1 MIGKDIKG
9 EARKKLALNMHQ
21 AIIVYTVLFTI
32 FITLIALVVMS
43 CVSLGAA
50 VSKIAA
56 IVMICYGSLLLIV
69 AIVGGG
75 MINFAMTDFY
85 LVSYRC
91 QPYNVRRLGETIAR
105 SNITKVLLMS
115 LKRTLIAFLLLLC
128 LIVPGVIYL
137 MRTSMAAYLL
147 IANPKMK
154 PSAALT
160 ASSKVMSGKTG
171 MYFSLC
177 ASLIGW
183 YALGVLTLGLGFI
196 FISPYIN
203 LVKTVF
209 YKRNLQGD
217 KGVYTVSPQAMASVP
232 NTVSPQQGAAQQP
245 TMGTVR
251 PATPQQPPQ
260 PAGPAPIDALED
272 EDVMDMNAAIQDF
285 GGPSVGAGQ
294 AFGGATSV
302 DVVPEVPLAAPNS
315 KKAEKAEKNK
325 TKLTREEKRA
335 AKEAAKQDAQ
345 SHKIDGTG
353 LVETER
359 ILTTQELTDSDV
371 LRRKELEHMYSNSER
386 QRPAVNYFDISGNG
400 GSADDFDDF
409 DDFGVNPDGDEE
421 QPEPVIE
428 PIIEPT
434 EDSFETPIVEPIATE
449 PIVEPMSDDF
459 AQADAFDTF
468 VADEQADGDP
478 IMSESEFDEFLRN
491 FDDAVEQDEQAIEAD
506 SLKTEQTT
514 NNTDRSEQ
522 SAADR
527 RRAAEERIERDRR
540 AAAERLAN
548 RRPTS
553 PQSIERAERIRR
565 EREERLKKK

>member
-56 IVMICYGSLLLIV
+56 IVMICYGSILLII
-69 AIVGGG
+69 AIVGAG

-85 LVSYRC
+85 LISYKC

-137 MRTSMAAYLL
+137 MRTSMAGYLL

-183 YALGVLTLGLGFI
+183 YLLGIATLGLGFI
-196 FISPYIN
+196 FIAPYIN

-217 KGVYTVSPQAMASVP
+217 KGVYTVSAQTMASIP
-232 NTVSPQQGAAQQP
+232 STVAPQQGQTRQQPAQQAQAYSQ
-245 TMGTVR
+245 
-251 PATPQQPPQ
+251 PAMQQPV
-260 PAGPAPIDALED
+260 GPAPID
-272 EDVMDMNAAIQDF
+272 
-285 GGPSVGAGQ
+285 
-294 AFGGATSV
+294 
-302 DVVPEVPLAAPNS
+302 
-315 KKAEKAEKNK
+315 
-325 TKLTREEKRA
+325 
-335 AKEAAKQDAQ
+335 
-345 SHKIDGTG
+345 
-353 LVETER
+353 
-359 ILTTQELTDSDV
+359 
-371 LRRKELEHMYSNSER
+371 
-386 QRPAVNYFDISGNG
+386 
-400 GSADDFDDF
+400 
-409 DDFGVNPDGDEE
+409 
-421 QPEPVIE
+421 
-428 PIIEPT
+428 
-434 EDSFETPIVEPIATE
+434 
-449 PIVEPMSDDF
+449 
-459 AQADAFDTF
+459 
-468 VADEQADGDP
+468 
-478 IMSESEFDEFLRN
+478 
-491 FDDAVEQDEQAIEAD
+491 
-506 SLKTEQTT
+506 
-514 NNTDRSEQ
+514 
-522 SAADR
+522 
-527 RRAAEERIERDRR
+527 
-540 AAAERLAN
+540 
-548 RRPTS
+548 
-553 PQSIERAERIRR
+553 
-565 EREERLKKK
+565 

>member
-21 AIIVYTVLFTI
+21 AIIVYTVQFTI

-50 VSKIAA
+50 VSDIAA
-56 IVMICYGSLLLIV
+56 IVMICYGSILLII
-69 AIVGGG
+69 AIVGAG

-183 YALGVLTLGLGFI
+183 YILGIATLGLGFI

-217 KGVYTVSPQAMASVP
+217 KGVYTVSAQTLASMPV
-232 NTVSPQQGAAQQP
+232 TAAQQQGQ
-245 TMGTVR
+245 TRQQQGGQAYSQ
-251 PATPQQPPQ
+251 PAMQQPV
-260 PAGPAPIDALED
+260 GPAPIDALAD

-285 GGPSVGAGQ
+285 GGTDINAAQ
-294 AFGGATSV
+294 DRGGNGV
-302 DVVPEVPLAAPNS
+302 DAVPEIPLAAPGS
-315 KKAEKAEKNK
+315 KKAEKQGK
-325 TKLTREEKRA
+325 TKLTREEKRL
-335 AKEAAKQDAQ
+335 AKEAAKQDTH
-345 SHKIDGTG
+345 SRNIEGTG

-359 ILTTQELTDSDV
+359 VLTTQELTDSDV

-386 QRPAVNYFDISGNG
+386 QGPAVNYFDVSGNG
-400 GSADDFDDF
+400 GEDDFE
-409 DDFGVNPDGDEE
+409 DDFGVSPIDEDAV
-421 QPEPVIE
+421 QPEPIIEPIIQSTDDPVIE
-428 PIIEPT
+428 PIM
-434 EDSFETPIVEPIATE
+434 E
-449 PIVEPMSDDF
+449 PIVEPMADDF
-459 AQADAFDTF
+459 AQGDTFDTF
-468 VADEQADGDP
+468 DTFETDGQADGAEP

-491 FDDAVEQDEQAIEAD
+491 FDAVEQEEPSIEQEP
-506 SLKTEQTT
+506 LKTEQTA
-514 NNTDRSEQ
+514 NNTDNARQ
-522 SAADR
+522 AAADR

-540 AAAERLAN
+540 AAADRLAN
-548 RRPTS
+548 RHPSS

-565 EREERLKKK
+565 EREERLKNQNPKK

>member
-21 AIIVYTVLFTI
+21 AIVIYTVLFTI

-50 VSKIAA
+50 VSRIAA
-56 IVMICYGSLLLIV
+56 IVMICYGSILLII
-69 AIVGGG
+69 AIVGAG
-75 MINFAMTDFY
+75 MIGFAMTDFY

-128 LIVPGVIYL
+128 LIVPGVIYI
-137 MRTSMAAYLL
+137 MRTSMASYLL

-154 PSAALT
+154 PTAALT

-183 YALGVLTLGLGFI
+183 YVLGVLSLGLGFI
-196 FISPYIN
+196 FIAPYIN

-217 KGVYTVSPQAMASVP
+217 KAVYIVSPQAMASVP
-232 NTVSPQQGAAQQP
+232 NTMAPQQGQ
-245 TMGTVR
+245 
-251 PATPQQPPQ
+251 ATPQPAANTARPAMPQQQQ

-285 GGPSVGAGQ
+285 GGDAGGGAGQ
-294 AFGGATSV
+294 AFGASSV
-302 DVVPEVPLAAPNS
+302 DAVPEVPLAAPNS

-371 LRRKELEHMYSNSER
+371 LRRSELEHMYSNSAR
-386 QRPAVNYFDISGNG
+386 ARSNVNYFDIVTNGNN
-400 GSADDFDDF
+400 DDDF
-409 DDFGVNPDGDEE
+409 DDFGVTPDDD

-428 PIIEPT
+428 PIIEPL
-434 EDSFETPIVEPIATE
+434 VEAE
-449 PIVEPMSDDF
+449 PIVEPMADDF
-459 AQADAFDTF
+459 AQGDAFDTF
-468 VADEQADGDP
+468 GADVQADGDP

-491 FDDAVEQDEQAIEAD
+491 FDADEQVEPVIEAEP
-506 SLKTEQTT
+506 LKTEQTA
-514 NNTDRSEQ
+514 NNTDNGGTT
-522 SAADR
+522 AADR
-527 RRAAEERIERDRR
+527 RKAAEERIERGRR

-548 RRPTS
+548 RCHSS

-565 EREERLKKK
+565 EREERLKNQKK

>member
-1 MIGKDIKG
+1 
-9 EARKKLALNMHQ
+9 
-21 AIIVYTVLFTI
+21 VYTVLFTI

-56 IVMICYGSLLLIV
+56 IVMICYGSILLIIAV
-69 AIVGGG
+69 VGAG

-154 PSAALT
+154 PTAALT

-196 FISPYIN
+196 FIAPYIN

-217 KGVYTVSPQAMASVP
+217 KGVYTVSPQAMASIP
-232 NTVSPQQGAAQQP
+232 NTMAPQQGQTRQQPVQQGQAYSQPAMQQSAQQ
-245 TMGTVR
+245 
-251 PATPQQPPQ
+251 QQPV
-260 PAGPAPIDALED
+260 GPAPIDALED

-285 GGPSVGAGQ
+285 GGDTSSGAAQ
-294 AFGGATSV
+294 AFGVSSV
-302 DVVPEVPLAAPNS
+302 DAVPEVPLAAPNS

-345 SHKIDGTG
+345 TRKIDGTG

-371 LRRKELEHMYSNSER
+371 LRRSELDHMYSNSER
-386 QRPAVNYFDISGNG
+386 ARSAVNYFDIVTNSNN
-400 GSADDFDDF
+400 DDDF
-409 DDFGVNPDGDEE
+409 DDFGVTPDDD

-428 PIIEPT
+428 PIIEQT
-434 EDSFETPIVEPIATE
+434 ETPIVEPIIE
-449 PIVEPMSDDF
+449 PVAEAEPMMDDF
-459 AQADAFDTF
+459 AQGDMFDTF
-468 VADEQADGDP
+468 NADGQAEGDP

-491 FDDAVEQDEQAIEAD
+491 FDAGEQDE
-506 SLKTEQTT
+506 
-514 NNTDRSEQ
+514 
-522 SAADR
+522 
-527 RRAAEERIERDRR
+527 
-540 AAAERLAN
+540 
-548 RRPTS
+548 P
-553 PQSIERAERIRR
+553 
-565 EREERLKKK
+565 